1 MITSKW
7 ERILADLRTEGD
19 VDRIVRASEQL
30 DAVADQSHISD
41 LYRLIQDDDWFIRE
55 AAAVPLARLEGAHA
69 LPLLFHALTRGQQ
82 QGQDNDDLSTT
93 IVSVLEEHRHACAPL
108 LLSML
113 ADPDPAKRA
122 HAAWGLG
129 WQPPEVACVP
139 LLTALC
145 DPDANVRGAAA
156 GSLDSCKDDGIT
168 DALLPLLYDSDEQV
182 RVDVAAALGY
192 RGDTRAIP
200 ALQTV
205 LHDPSQRVRSFAEYS
220 LERLA
225 KQKTLDSSVPYT
237 T

>member
-1 MITSKW
+1 MTTSEW
-7 ERILADLRTEGD
+7 ERILADLRAEDD
-19 VDRIVRASEQL
+19 VDRIVRAAEQL
-30 DAVADQSHISD
+30 DALADQSHISD
-41 LYRLIQDDDWFIRE
+41 LHRLIQDDDWFIRE
-55 AAAVPLARLEGAHA
+55 TAAAPLARLEGARA

-82 QGQDNDDLSTT
+82 QGHDNDGLSTT
-93 IVSVLEEHRHACAPL
+93 IVSVLEEHRQACAPL

-139 LLTALC
+139 LLTALR

-156 GSLDSCKDDGIT
+156 GSLGSCKVDGIT

-200 ALQTV
+200 ALQIA
-205 LHDPSQRVRSFAEYS
+205 LHDPSERVRSFAKYA

-225 KQKTLDSSVPYT
+225 KRKNS
-237 T
+237 